1 MKIGMMVGMVCAA
14 MLACGDGERLR
25 VVEHQVSVGE
35 ERLAAY
41 EKAAATAAAMPTP
54 TATARYECNMKI
66 ATAMI
71 LPVHLVDENDD
82 TRDAFLGR
90 GEEVE
95 AAEIR
100 RDFIEKLDD
109 PVLTEWAESS
119 GPLLRRYTRGASL
132 TYEIEEVIDDI
143 RGGEC

>member
-1 MKIGMMVGMVCAA
+1 MKIGMMVGMVCAV

-25 VVEHQVSVGE
+25 VVEHQISVGE

-41 EKAAATAAAMPTP
+41 EKAAAMPTP

-71 LPVHLVDENDD
+71 LPVHLEDENDD
-82 TRDAFLGR
+82 TREAFLGS

-95 AAEIR
+95 AAKIR

-109 PVLTEWAESS
+109 PVLTEWAERSW
-119 GPLLRRYTRGASL
+119 PLIRRYTWRASL
-132 TYEIEEVIDDI
+132 TYQIEEIIDDI